1 MFWETFI
8 PILYFGFYN
17 YFETA
22 LANVSI
28 RTKQVIKITIYKI
41 LIRYFGLEEQTTLQS
56 SPDTLDKTK
65 LLLLGVIEKVHILQ
79 ISEVCRL
86 ISLTRS

>member
-22 LANVSI
+22 LKNVSFS
-28 RTKQVIKITIYKI
+28 TKQVIEITIYKI
-41 LIRYFGLEEQTTLQS
+41 LLRYFGLEEQTTLQS
-56 SPDTLDKTK
+56 NPDTLDKTK
-65 LLLLGVIEKVHILQ
+65 LLLLGIIEKVHITNF
-79 ISEVCRL
+79 R
-86 ISLTRS
+86 SL